1 MTEPLTLQELAKMDG
16 QPVWVGEPIN
26 SWHKVCVHA
35 DVQKE
40 DLAGKKIRRAQ
51 MMVDGKLVDVPN
63 APVYQHSLDGSSPGR
78 DLPRAFLGTTK
89 DEPKKKYE
97 TQKLMIDGKLRDV
110 EIYRVPELLKQVP
123 GAVRALPK
131 DQGRVYPSV

>member
-26 SWHKVCVHA
+26 SWRKVCVHA

-51 MMVDGKLVDVPN
+51 MMVEGKLVDVPN
-63 APVYQHSLDGSSPGR
+63 APVYQHSLDGSLPDR
-78 DLPRAFLGTTK
+78 DLPRLSLVRRK
-89 DEPKKKYE
+89 MN
-97 TQKLMIDGKLRDV
+97 QIIDMKRRG
-110 EIYRVPELLKQVP
+110 
-123 GAVRALPK
+123 
-131 DQGRVYPSV
+131 